1 MQVFLSYADSD
12 LPLAKRIAQGLGAA
26 GFQVWYDDLY
36 VFPGDN
42 WGKAVGEALEQSEAM
57 VVLLTRD
64 GLRSKKVTSE
74 TQFALGN
81 LRYEHRLIPV
91 VSGLDDG
98 AIQKHIPWVFRHL
111 TPVYISDE
119 DIELG
124 LIGIIQAL
132 NQKPAAVE

>member
-1 MQVFLSYADSD
+1 MQVYLSFAESD

-42 WGKAVGEALEQSEAM
+42 WGTAVGEALEQSDAM

-74 TQFALGN
+74 TQFTLSN
-81 LRYEHRLIPV
+81 LRYERRLIPV
-91 VSGLDDG
+91 VS
-98 AIQKHIPWVFRHL
+98 APEEAAVQKYIPWVFRHL
-111 TPVYISDE
+111 TPVYISD
-119 DIELG
+119 DNIEQ
-124 LIGIIQAL
+124 GIMQIVLAINSKQATA
-132 NQKPAAVE
+132 P